1 MEQQIT
7 DVPFSR
13 PLHSWLYPLKVA
25 YVPGPA
31 HPLLERVTRGL
42 LERFRQRGHQVL
54 EEPAPD
60 TQILITTARFEE
72 PLSWRQALLF
82 TARRRFRLQ
91 RTPTLFT
98 LVHILP
104 DAFHRAMERLRRA
117 LARPAPE
124 PADFDFAGLAPQ
136 ACRVLYEQGRRAGP
150 ILALERVVQAQAKSI
165 RSVLVIGEE
174 EVEGAYI
181 FDLAGAHPRLSGED
195 FTAFCDELA
204 LRMATYACTHEVTDH
219 QVIGEPIP
227 REIWEELK
235 TPTAMAQAARE
246 LGRRNFFTDMVRIA
260 DLVEVPYIEDA
271 VARQYSEGCFAT
283 WEPALNVL
291 ITTITGS
298 ARPINKDEITED
310 DLAVIVGLRADGRG
324 ALVREVAGKENS
336 PPSSEAVEL
345 MLMDMDLPRIRL
357 DPQWGDWGE
366 VPAARSKLHGHRG
379 VAAFDPSVVEF
390 APLDDAY
397 YYFPVSCATKAQA
410 AAIRR
415 AFARSEA
422 LRRPEDAR
430 QVVFTILPGH
440 GAVIVEKW
448 AAGKAPFQLIWE
460 YIDAGRLVIESRIP
474 QGPFRFVPGADGR
487 MYVSAEQF

>member
-1 MEQQIT
+1 MEPYHM
-7 DVPFSR
+7 DASLSR
-13 PLHSWLYPLKVA
+13 PLHPWLYPLKVA

-31 HPLLERVTRGL
+31 HPLLERVARGL
-42 LERFRQRGHQVL
+42 LERFRQRGHHVL
-54 EEPAPD
+54 AEPAPD
-60 TQILITTARFEE
+60 TEVLLTTARFEE

-91 RTPTLFT
+91 RAPTLFT

-104 DAFHRAMERLRRA
+104 DAFHRAMGRLRRA

-124 PADFDFAGLAPQ
+124 PADFPFAGLAPQ
-136 ACRVLYEQGRRAGP
+136 ACQVLYEQGKRAGP

-165 RSVLVIGEE
+165 RSVLVVGDE
-174 EVEGAYI
+174 EVEEAYI
-181 FDLAGAHPRLSGED
+181 FDLAGAHPRLSGAN

-204 LRMATYACTHEVTDH
+204 LRMAAYACTHEVTEH
-219 QVIGEPIP
+219 QTIGEPIP
-227 REIWEELK
+227 REIWDELK
-235 TPTAMAQAARE
+235 TPAAMARAARE
-246 LGRRNFFTDMVRIA
+246 LGRRNFFTDMVRIS

-283 WEPALNVL
+283 WEPALNAL

-298 ARPINKDEITED
+298 ARPINKDAITED
-310 DLAVIVGLRADGRG
+310 DLAVIVGLRPDGRG

-345 MLMDMDLPRIRL
+345 MLMDLDLPRIRL
-357 DPQWGDWGE
+357 GPEWGDWEE

-379 VAAFDPSVVEF
+379 VAAFDPSAVEF
-390 APLDDAY
+390 VPLDEAY
-397 YYFPVSCATKAQA
+397 YYFPVSCATQAQA
-410 AAIRR
+410 EGIRR

-422 LRRPEDAR
+422 LRRPEDTR
-430 QVVFTILPGH
+430 QVIFTILPGH

-460 YIDAGRLVIESRIP
+460 YMDAGKLVIESRIP

-487 MYVSAEQF
+487 MHIIAEQF